1 MSQDQQSI
9 VVDEKLYLIDKTNDK
24 NCFRDTKVIRV
35 YEAVLPKNLTF
46 PTMLGRILRQIMI
59 DYSVAG
65 ENFKQLDLQVR
76 NIKFRFT
83 QFFKTNGSKRS
94 CAQ

>member
-46 PTMLGRILRQIMI
+46 PTMLGRIRQV
-59 DYSVAG
+59 DYDRLFCSW
-65 ENFKQLDLQVR
+65 R
-76 NIKFRFT
+76 KF
-83 QFFKTNGSKRS
+83 
-94 CAQ
+94 